1 MRDFTHQAYETYLN
15 LVKDSG
21 IKIITFKELLSFPVF
36 PDNFFIIRHDVDRKP
51 KNALRMAILESKL
64 DIKSTYYFRYKSHV
78 FKPEII
84 LSIRALGHDIG
95 YHYECL
101 SDSKGDVEKATADF
115 DENIMMFRKLCEI
128 TTVSMHGRPLN
139 PFNNLSM
146 WEVNGTHKLIK
157 ERFEL
162 LGEISLDIDYSDI
175 AYLNDTGRN
184 WNSTKNNI
192 RDHVK
197 SNISLNINSSD
208 QLVNYLS
215 NTPHKR
221 IVFQIHPE
229 RWSKNFLE
237 WHVQWLKDYSINLA
251 KGSIGYI
258 KSFDS

>member
-1 MRDFTHQAYETYLN
+1 MRDFTHQSYKTYLN

-21 IKIITFKELLSFPVF
+21 IKIITFNELLSFPVF
-36 PDNFFIIRHDVDRKP
+36 PDNFFIIRHDVDRKA
-51 KNALRMAILESKL
+51 KNALSMAILESEM
-64 DIKSTYYFRYKSHV
+64 DIKSTYYFRSKSHV

-101 SDSKGDVEKATADF
+101 SDSKGDVDKATANF
-115 DENIMMFRKLCEI
+115 DENIKTFRKLCEI
-128 TTVSMHGRPLN
+128 KTISMHGRPFN

-197 SNISLNINSSD
+197 SNIPVSIDSSD
-208 QLVNYLS
+208 ELVKYLRNIS
-215 NTPHKR
+215 HKK

-229 RWSKNFLE
+229 RWSENKLQ
-237 WHVQWLKDYSINLA
+237 WHIQWLIDRSANIA
-251 KGSIGYI
+251 KNAYNKVG
-258 KSFDS
+258 KSTQ